1 MQVVICADENQKEE
15 LLSNTI
21 QEGTSIIWISDINEI
36 AQYKDSD
43 VLIDLL
49 FENTPKRIE
58 QLSPFLNRLI
68 IINSVTDTLEEIN
81 SSFIRING
89 WATFLKGNIIEAS
102 YLDEEKKPG
111 AERVFA
117 LFGKNIEW
125 LRDLPGFVTPR
136 VICMII
142 NEAFF
147 ALKEGVSTPEEIN
160 TAMKL
165 GTAYPFGPFEWGAK
179 IGLQNVVA
187 LLQKLAKQQARYAPC
202 SLLVQESNVS
212 R

>member
-1 MQVVICADENQKEE
+1 MQVVICASEKQKEE
-15 LLSNTI
+15 LLSDTTI
-21 QEGTSIIWISDINEI
+21 QEGTSLIWISDINEI
-36 AQYKDSD
+36 AQYNDSD

-49 FENTPKRIE
+49 FENTPKHLE

-89 WATFLKGNIIEAS
+89 WITFLKGNIIEAS
-102 YLDEEKKPG
+102 YLDQEKKLE
-111 AERVFA
+111 AEKVFA
-117 LFGKNIEW
+117 LFGKSIEW

-136 VICMII
+136 VISMII

-187 LLQKLAKQQARYAPC
+187 LLQKLAKQQARYTPS
-202 SLLVQESNVS
+202 SLLVQESN